1 MTLIVIFDLP
11 NHRPLLNEQVMK
23 VDSFMAKHGAV
34 RENTDIGR
42 RLWHSG
48 IALYSAACVRSVRI
62 GS

>member
-11 NHRPLLNEQVMK
+11 NHGPLLNEQVMK

-42 RLWHSG
+42 GFG
-48 IALYSAACVRSVRI
+48 IAVLHYTVPPVFAVSE
-62 GS
+62 